1 MFQIPRGTRDFTPEQ
16 MHKHQTTLNNIRT
29 TFHLFSYEE
38 IQTPTFENLELFTA
52 KSGDSII
59 EELYNFTDKGGRE
72 LALRPELTAPVMRFY
87 IEQLQMHPKPLKLFY
102 TGNCFRYDRPQ
113 KGRYREFWQ
122 AGCELIG
129 PNTPEAHAE
138 LIALAYTIFQNLK
151 LKNIVVNIGNL
162 TIINTFF
169 TILNITDEQKTHLL
183 PLIDKGMFEDL
194 YTALIDFN
202 KTEQQAQ
209 HFITLLETTDKKT
222 LHDALTNHPEAL
234 QQLEHTTT
242 LLTFLQ
248 ENFNI
253 KKCQLKLSIVRGLE
267 YYQGMVFE
275 IEAPQLGAEK
285 QLCGGGAYELIKL
298 FGGKETPT
306 SGFAIGVDRTI
317 LAMDTE
323 NISQTPPQPQ
333 AYIIPVNETT
343 ISQALT
349 LAHTLRNHNIST
361 DIDLQ
366 RRGIGKA
373 LKYANTKHYQYILIL
388 GPQELEQQSVT
399 LRNMKT
405 GKQELIP
412 LKKIHTKIPN

>member
-87 IEQLQMHPKPLKLFY
+87 IEQLQMLPKPLKLFY

-138 LIALAYTIFQNLK
+138 LIALAYTIFQHLK
-151 LKNIVVNIGNL
+151 LENIVVNIGNL
-162 TIINTFF
+162 TIINALF
-169 TILNITDEQKTHLL
+169 TKLDITDEQKTHLL
-183 PLIDKGMFEDL
+183 PLIDKEMFEDL

-202 KTEQQAQ
+202 KTEQQAH

-222 LHDALTNHPEAL
+222 LQDALTKHPEAL
-234 QQLEHTTT
+234 QQLEHTST

-248 ENFNI
+248 DNFNI

-267 YYQGMVFE
+267 YYHGMVFE

-285 QLCGGGAYELIKL
+285 QLCGGGVYELIKL
-298 FGGKETPT
+298 FGGRETPT

-323 NISQTPPQPQ
+323 NISQPPPQPQ
-333 AYIIPVNETT
+333 AYIIPVNET
-343 ISQALT
+343 SLPQALT
-349 LAHTLRNHNIST
+349 LAHTLRNHNITT
-361 DIDLQ
+361 DIDLL
-366 RRGIGKA
+366 RRGVSKA

-412 LKKIHTKIPN
+412 LNKIHTKIPT